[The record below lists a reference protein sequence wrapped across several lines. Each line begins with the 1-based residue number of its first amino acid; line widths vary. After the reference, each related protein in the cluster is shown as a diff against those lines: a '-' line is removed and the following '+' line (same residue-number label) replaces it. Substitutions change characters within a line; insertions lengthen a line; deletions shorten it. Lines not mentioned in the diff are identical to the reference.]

1 MSATVAALAAVGGGL
16 GALAWEPLE
25 PRLIA
30 RSEGADELLEQP
42 PWTRTVDLP
51 ADRDARLSAIAC
63 GAAGLRFGATRELIP
78 ALVLAFAL
86 VGISAIDLRY
96 RIIPDRISLPLAVA
110 GLALA
115 AVLRPSDL
123 PELLLAAFGAG
134 LFLLVAALLSPS
146 GMGIGDVKL
155 AFVLGLFV
163 GQLGRDRDHH
173 RPGRPGRADA
183 PAAAPLRHAR
193 TQAAPRARTVPRARR
208 HGRAARRRRH
218 HLLVHGRV
226 NAIPRAAAVPR

>member
-1 MSATVAALAAVGGGL
+1 MNATVGALAALGGGR
-16 GALAWEPLE
+16 GSRAWEPLE

-30 RSEGADELLEQP
+30 RSKGADELLEQP
-42 PWTRTVDLP
+42 PWTRAITSRPLLVL
-51 ADRDARLSAIAC
+51 ASALAC

-78 ALVLAFAL
+78 ALLLAFAL

-110 GLALA
+110 GLVLAVALRA
-115 AVLRPSDL
+115 SDL
-123 PELLLAAFGAG
+123 PELLLSAFAAG

-163 GQLGRDRDHH
+163 GRSVVIAVILGLVG
-173 RPGRPGRADA
+173 PVVPM
-183 PAAAPLRHAR
+183 LVLL
-193 TQAAPRARTVPRARR
+193 PRYGTRVRKL
-208 HGRAARRRRH
+208 
-218 HLLVHGRV
+218 HLALGPFLALGGMVALLWGED
-226 NAIPRAAAVPR
+226 IISWYTGG

>member
-16 GALAWEPLE
+16 GALVWEPLE

-30 RSEGADELLEQP
+30 RSEGTGELIEQP
-42 PWTRTVDLP
+42 PWTRKATSRPIVMLV
-51 ADRDARLSAIAC
+51 SAIAC

-86 VGISAIDLRY
+86 VGISSIDLRY
-96 RIIPDRISLPLAVA
+96 RIIPDRITLPLAVA
-110 GLALA
+110 GLVLA

-123 PELLLAAFGAG
+123 PELLLSAFGAG

-163 GQLGRDRDHH
+163 GSSVVIAIIIGLVGPVVPMLLLLPRYGTRVRKLHLALG
-173 RPGRPGRADA
+173 PFLALGGMVA
-183 PAAAPLRHAR
+183 
-193 TQAAPRARTVPRARR
+193 
-208 HGRAARRRRH
+208 
-218 HLLVHGRV
+218 LLAGDD
-226 NAIPRAAAVPR
+226 IISWYTGG

>member
-16 GALAWEPLE
+16 GALVWEPLE

-30 RSEGADELLEQP
+30 RSEGTGELIEQP
-42 PWTRTVDLP
+42 PWTRKATSRPIVML
-51 ADRDARLSAIAC
+51 ASAIAC

-86 VGISAIDLRY
+86 VGISSIDLRY
-96 RIIPDRISLPLAVA
+96 RIIPDRITLPLAVA
-110 GLALA
+110 GLVLA

-134 LFLLVAALLSPS
+134 FFLLVAALLSPS

-163 GQLGRDRDHH
+163 GSSVVIAVIIGLVGPVVPMLLLLPRYGTRVRKLHLALG
-173 RPGRPGRADA
+173 PFLALGGMVA
-183 PAAAPLRHAR
+183 
-193 TQAAPRARTVPRARR
+193 
-208 HGRAARRRRH
+208 
-218 HLLVHGRV
+218 LLAGDD
-226 NAIPRAAAVPR
+226 IISWYTGG

>member
-16 GALAWEPLE
+16 GALVWEPLE

-30 RSEGADELLEQP
+30 RSEGTGELIEQP
-42 PWTRTVDLP
+42 PWTRKATSRPIVMLV
-51 ADRDARLSAIAC
+51 SAIAC

-86 VGISAIDLRY
+86 VGISSIDLRY
-96 RIIPDRISLPLAVA
+96 RIIPDRITLPLAVA
-110 GLALA
+110 GLVLA

-123 PELLLAAFGAG
+123 PELLLSAFGAG

-163 GQLGRDRDHH
+163 GSSVVIAIIIGLVGPVVPMILLLPRYGTRVRKLHLALG
-173 RPGRPGRADA
+173 PFLALGGMVA
-183 PAAAPLRHAR
+183 
-193 TQAAPRARTVPRARR
+193 
-208 HGRAARRRRH
+208 
-218 HLLVHGRV
+218 LLAGDD
-226 NAIPRAAAVPR
+226 IISWYTGG

>member
-16 GALAWEPLE
+16 GALVWEPLE

-30 RSEGADELLEQP
+30 RSEGTGELIEQP
-42 PWTRTVDLP
+42 PWTRKATSP
-51 ADRDARLSAIAC
+51 AIVLLVSAIAC

-86 VGISAIDLRY
+86 VGISSIDLRY
-96 RIIPDRISLPLAVA
+96 RIIPDRITLPLAVA
-110 GLALA
+110 GLVLA

-123 PELLLAAFGAG
+123 PELLLSAFGAG

-155 AFVLGLFV
+155 AFVLGLYV
-163 GQLGRDRDHH
+163 GSSVVIAIIIGLVGPVVPMILLLPRYGTRVRKLHLALG
-173 RPGRPGRADA
+173 PFLALGGMVA
-183 PAAAPLRHAR
+183 
-193 TQAAPRARTVPRARR
+193 
-208 HGRAARRRRH
+208 
-218 HLLVHGRV
+218 LLAGDD
-226 NAIPRAAAVPR
+226 IISWYTGG